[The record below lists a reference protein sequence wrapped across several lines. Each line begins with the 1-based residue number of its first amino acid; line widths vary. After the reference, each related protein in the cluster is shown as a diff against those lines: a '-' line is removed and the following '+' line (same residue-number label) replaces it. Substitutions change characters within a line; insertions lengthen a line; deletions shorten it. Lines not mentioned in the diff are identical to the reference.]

1 MRSWRRPSLRRY
13 NIRTNMSGSSFKSK
27 LQWKCW
33 SYFSSGDDEPPGHKQ
48 PFKGGVSTQWQLLS
62 RSRSM
67 SWFNAINAL
76 YMIKMIFV
84 YISCCWWKF
93 FIEGENDRRPSLNFL
108 KGSFLRRANF
118 LLTFWKGV
126 FLRWAILICFQLTFT
141 FNKSKA
147 LGTNTQGFYY
157 SVSKNL
163 HVKRRHSNF
172 TWHTHKILIYF
183 LSYISITN

>member
-1 MRSWRRPSLRRY
+1 MRSWQRPSLRRY
-13 NIRTNMSGSSFKSK
+13 NIRTNHERQQFQIKIAIKM
-27 LQWKCW
+27 LII
-33 SYFSSGDDEPPGHKQ
+33 FSSGDDEPPGHKQ

-147 LGTNTQGFYY
+147 LGTNTRILFF
-157 SVSKNL
+157 
-163 HVKRRHSNF
+163 HV
-172 TWHTHKILIYF
+172 
-183 LSYISITN
+183 